1 MEESPT
7 DDRQEPIREGLMV
20 PEVSR
25 EGLSVILDLAA
36 GKLIE
41 ADKLDQTDDQPARAV
56 SFRKAELRSE
66 VDNIIRTL
74 DIVIPISDKQS
85 WGDLIQ
91 GIADSQPE
99 A

>member
-1 MEESPT
+1 MKESPASN
-7 DDRQEPIREGLMV
+7 RQESLREEFIV

-36 GKLIE
+36 GKLVE
-41 ADKLDQTDDQPARAV
+41 AEKLDQAEDCPPTAA

-66 VDNIIRTL
+66 VDNIFRTL
-74 DIVIPISDKQS
+74 DIVIPISDEQS

-91 GIADSQPE
+91 ELAHRPPE